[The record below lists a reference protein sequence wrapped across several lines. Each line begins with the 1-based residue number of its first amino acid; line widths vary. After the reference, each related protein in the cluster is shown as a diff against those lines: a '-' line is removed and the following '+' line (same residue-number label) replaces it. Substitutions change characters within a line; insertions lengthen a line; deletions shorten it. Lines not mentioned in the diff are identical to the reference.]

1 MRFFFLCC
9 FRTGNIFVMA
19 DKGTHELRAFLD
31 GIEGFDSIRAAECLS
46 RLVDAGYDTI
56 GVLKLAKKRDLIK
69 DAGLKPGYALPIV
82 SAAQKAVAP
91 SHSTELGAMS
101 KHGDSAE
108 TQPAQEQGP
117 SARTKPHGKG
127 SVVIER
133 HHESSE
139 SGGSPSLKSQVER
152 VMGEQEGK
160 KKRKKRAKNWTDEE
174 TNILLQVVSQ
184 KTKSKSCINESPETE
199 TWWDGIAKDVLDR
212 TRSEC
217 RRRNETLVK
226 SYNAI
231 KKYCDKQNK
240 EFKQL
245 NKEDFR
251 NMKDAEQKPATRLLE
266 RWYNHIGY
274 RCSPRSNKKM
284 RNQGAGGSLGNGV
297 DFVSSA
303 ATSRNESSLIL
314 VLFCSG

>member
-1 MRFFFLCC
+1 
-9 FRTGNIFVMA
+9 
-19 DKGTHELRAFLD
+19 LRAFLD

-56 GVLKLAKKRDLIK
+56 GVLKLAKKRDLIE
-69 DAGLKPGYALPIV
+69 DAGLKLGYALRIV

-91 SHSTELGAMS
+91 RHSTEHGAMS
-101 KHGDSAE
+101 KHGDGAE

-133 HHESSE
+133 HHECSN
-139 SGGSPSLKSQVER
+139 SGGSPSLKSPG
-152 VMGEQEGK
+152 GESDGGAEGEARGE
-160 KKRKKRAKNWTDEE
+160 KKRKKCAKNWTDEE
-174 TNILLQVVSQ
+174 TETLLQAVSQ
-184 KTKSKSCINESPETE
+184 KTESKSCINESPETE
-199 TWWDGIAKDVLDR
+199 TWWDGIAKDVPNR
-212 TRSEC
+212 MRSEC
-217 RRRNETLVK
+217 RRRYETLVK
-226 SYNAI
+226 SYNAY
-231 KKYCDKQNK
+231 KAYCDKQNK

-245 NKEDFR
+245 NKEDFK

-303 ATSRNESSLIL
+303 ATSRNESNLIL